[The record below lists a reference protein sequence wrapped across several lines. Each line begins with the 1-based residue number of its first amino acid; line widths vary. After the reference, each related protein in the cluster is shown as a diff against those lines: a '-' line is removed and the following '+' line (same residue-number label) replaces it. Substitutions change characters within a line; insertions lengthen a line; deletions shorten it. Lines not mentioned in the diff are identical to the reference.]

1 MLDILFPLIGGIGLF
16 LVGMMLFSGGLVA
29 FAGPALQ
36 QALARFTG
44 TPRRAFASGALI
56 TALAQSSTATTVTLI
71 GFVSAGLIPFAQA
84 IGVVIG
90 ASLGNTATG
99 WIVAGLGLKISL
111 GFYTLPLIGIG
122 ALLRLL
128 ARERWAN
135 LGMALAGFGVLFV
148 GLDTLQ
154 QGMRGLSDVFSL
166 ADLPVGGIGAR
177 FFIMLIGIALTAVLQ
192 SSTAAIAMTLT
203 ALHTEAISFDQA
215 TAMVIGASIGTTLT
229 SLLVSIG
236 ATVHAKRTAMAHI
249 LFNLIAGLFA
259 IALLPLYTF
268 IVNAFATHAE
278 LAPGAIVLAA
288 FHTLFIAVGV
298 VLVLPFSERF
308 ARFVERLLPERGDV
322 ATQHL
327 DSSLLAIPTLAL
339 DASQRALDLIAQ
351 RLFNCYGTIL
361 GGAHP
366 EDLQET
372 LKQTREALDRCFD
385 FVSRIPPPGDEDF
398 ATRRIAQLHA
408 IDHLLRFR
416 ERLLELDQV
425 RGELDNPVYGEALA
439 QNRQILALALE
450 GFTRSDSDWLEHMAA
465 DAAALS
471 ALARRIRHG
480 VLQDTGPD
488 SAARALRVTDTFRR
502 LERSGH
508 HVWRVCHYLKTAQKD
523 PARQATD
530 PDPDAEKPL
539 PDPIPSAGNP
549 VAQNPIVLD
558 QPAAAQADPPSG
570 KSAQA

>member
-1 MLDILFPLIGGIGLF
+1 MLDTLFPLLGGVGLF

-44 TPRRAFASGALI
+44 TPRRAFASGALT
-56 TALAQSSTATTVTLI
+56 TALLQSSTATTVTLI

-99 WIVAGLGLKISL
+99 WVVAGLGLKISL

-154 QGMRGLSDVFSL
+154 QGMRGLSDIFNL
-166 ADLPVGGIGAR
+166 AELPVGGVGAR

-192 SSTAAIAMTLT
+192 SSTAAVAMTLT
-203 ALHTEAISFDQA
+203 ALHTEAINFDQA
-215 TAMVIGASIGTTLT
+215 MALVIGASIGTTLT

-236 ATVHAKRTAMAHI
+236 ATVSAKRTAMAHI
-249 LFNLIAGLFA
+249 TFNLIAGLL
-259 IALLPLYTF
+259 ALALEPLYSF
-268 IVNAFATHAE
+268 IINLFATYAG
-278 LAPGAIVLAA
+278 LAPGALALTA

-298 VLVLPFSERF
+298 VLVLPFSEHF
-308 ARFVERLLPERGDV
+308 ARLVERLVPERGDV

-339 DASQRALDLIAQ
+339 DASQRALDQLAL
-351 RLFNCYGTIL
+351 RLFNCYGAIL
-361 GGAHP
+361 GGTHP
-366 EDLQET
+366 EDLQQT
-372 LKQTREALDRCFD
+372 LRQAREALDRCFD
-385 FVSRIPPPGDEDF
+385 FVSRIPPPGNEDF
-398 ATRRIAQLHA
+398 AARRIAQLHA
-408 IDHLLRFR
+408 IDHMLRFR
-416 ERLLELDQV
+416 ERLLELDQA
-425 RGELDNPVYGEALA
+425 RGDLGNPIYGEALA
-439 QNRQILALALE
+439 QNRQILDLAIE
-450 GFTRSDSDWLEHMAA
+450 GFTRSDDAWLERMAA
-465 DAAALS
+465 DAAALAS
-471 ALARRIRHG
+471 LARRIRNN
-480 VLQDTGPD
+480 VLQDTSPD

-508 HVWRVCHYLKTAQKD
+508 HVWRVCYYLRAANTKAD
-523 PARQATD
+523 PAAVEPNGDIAATESA
-530 PDPDAEKPL
+530 PDQSTSDQTADSL
-539 PDPIPSAGNP
+539 PAQSGNQVEPSSER
-549 VAQNPIVLD
+549 
-558 QPAAAQADPPSG
+558 AQA
-570 KSAQA
+570 

>member
-1 MLDILFPLIGGIGLF
+1 MLAILFPLLGGIGLF
-16 LVGMMLFSGGLVA
+16 LVGMMLLSGGLVA

-36 QALARFTG
+36 QALAHFTG

-71 GFVSAGLIPFAQA
+71 GFVSAGLITFAQA

-166 ADLPVGGIGAR
+166 ADLPAGGIGAR

-203 ALHTEAISFDQA
+203 AVHTEAINFDQA

-249 LFNLIAGLFA
+249 LFNLIAGLIA
-259 IALLPLYTF
+259 IALLPLYSLV
-268 IVNAFATHAE
+268 INLFATHAG
-278 LAPGAIVLAA
+278 LAPGALVLAA

-308 ARFVERLLPERGDV
+308 ARLVERLLPERGDV

-327 DSSLLAIPTLAL
+327 DSSLLAIPAVAL
-339 DASQRALDLIAQ
+339 DASQRALDQIAQ
-351 RLFNCYGTIL
+351 RLFDIYGRIL
-361 GGAHP
+361 AGEHP
-366 EDLQET
+366 ENLQQT
-372 LKQTREALDRCFD
+372 LRQTHEALDRCFD
-385 FVSRIPPPGDEDF
+385 FVSRIPLPGNDDF
-398 ATRRIAQLHA
+398 ASRRIAQLHA
-408 IDHLLRFR
+408 IDHLIRFR
-416 ERLLELDQV
+416 ERLIELDQV
-425 RGELDNPVYGEALA
+425 RSELGNPVYGEALA
-439 QNRQILALALE
+439 QNRHILALAIE
-450 GFTRSDSDWLEHMAA
+450 GFAQPDHAWLERMAA
-465 DAAALS
+465 DAAALTT
-471 ALARRIRHG
+471 LARRIRHG
-480 VLQDTGPD
+480 VLHDTGPD

-508 HVWRVCHYLKTAQKD
+508 HVWRICHYLRTVKAAVPKVDT
-523 PARQATD
+523 
-530 PDPDAEKPL
+530 
-539 PDPIPSAGNP
+539 
-549 VAQNPIVLD
+549 
-558 QPAAAQADPPSG
+558 AAQPEPEEGMAAPEAVPEQAPAPLGQLAGETGTPPEA
-570 KSAQA
+570 KAQA